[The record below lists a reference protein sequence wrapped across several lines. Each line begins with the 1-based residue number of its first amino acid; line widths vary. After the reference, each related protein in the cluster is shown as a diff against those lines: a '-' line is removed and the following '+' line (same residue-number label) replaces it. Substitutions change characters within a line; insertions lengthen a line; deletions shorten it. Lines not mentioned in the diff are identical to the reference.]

1 MLDYDSSLR
10 KVTLVYHCFAGKDS
24 LQYDIIKKS
33 FYIENTDLSR
43 IDSTLRELPK
53 LPIKEVMKKLDDN
66 GIPSYLMAPHSRK
79 HGDIRLEKIKIKP
92 IFKYSDHDMKKNI
105 KGE

>member
-24 LQYDIIKKS
+24 LQYDIVKKS
-33 FYIENTDLSR
+33 FYIESNDLSK
-43 IDSTLRELPK
+43 INSALRELPK

-66 GIPSYLMAPHSRK
+66 GIPSYLMAPQSRK
-79 HGDIRLEKIKIKP
+79 YGDIRLEKIKIKP
-92 IFKYSDHDMKKNI
+92 IFKYSNRDLKNI
-105 KGE
+105 KSE